1 MGGIYLAIFCLF
13 YTIFQEEKT
22 DINMSVPTYL
32 YVDKSKTLWECNVR
46 EKNYKSLGASIF
58 SIKYFYTE
66 NYYLLLNTPQAP

>member
-1 MGGIYLAIFCLF
+1 
-13 YTIFQEEKT
+13 
-22 DINMSVPTYL
+22 MSVPTYL